1 MHENTFKTNLV
12 SIIKKKQHKKDI
24 YIVGIEVSPPPPS
37 KTPSPLFLA
46 KPPLN
51 QQTVQAPHPPF

>member
-24 YIVGIEVSPPPPS
+24 YIVGIGVSPPPPL
-37 KTPSPLFLA
+37 KNT